1 MQPISPFPLKSFNTF
16 GLDAQAKM
24 GFVLNDE
31 AELDVLRGSTWW
43 LDSQP
48 RLLIGEGSNILFTAD
63 FDGLVIVNRLK
74 GISVQETADA
84 WLLHVAAGE
93 NWPALIQWTLQH
105 QMPGMENLALIP
117 GTVGAAPVQNI
128 GAYGVEFC
136 QFCEYVDTWHF
147 ADGHRQRYSAVACQF
162 GYRDSLFKHAL
173 HDQVIITAVGLRI
186 PKQWQPV
193 VEYGPLKALGA
204 NATAEQIF
212 MTVCELRQSKLP
224 DPSLLGNAGSF
235 FKNPVVSATQ
245 AAALKQQHPAIPCFA
260 AGEGQNKLAAGWLID
275 QAGLKGFSL
284 GNAGVHRDQALV
296 LVNLGNASAAE
307 ILQLAKHVASTVKQ
321 QFSVQLEPEV
331 RFIGKSGEI
340 NSLQAIQ

>member
-24 GFVLNDE
+24 GFVLNNE
-31 AELDVLRGSTWW
+31 AELDTLRGSTWW
-43 LDSQP
+43 SDSQP

-63 FDGLVIVNRLK
+63 FDGLVIVNHLK

-147 ADGHRQRYSAVACQF
+147 ADGHRQRYSAAACQF

-193 VEYGPLKALGA
+193 VEYGPLKALGTK
-204 NATAEQIF
+204 ATAEQIF

-224 DPSLLGNAGSF
+224 DPNLLGNAGSF

-245 AAALKQQHPAIPCFA
+245 AAALKQLHPAIPCFA

-275 QAGLKGFSL
+275 KAGLKGFSL

>member
-1 MQPISPFPLKSFNTF
+1 MQPISPFSLKSFNTF

-24 GFVLNDE
+24 GFVLNNE
-31 AELDVLRGSTWW
+31 AELDALRGSTWW
-43 LDSQP
+43 SDSQP

-74 GISVQETADA
+74 GITVQETADA

-147 ADGHRQRYSAVACQF
+147 ADGHRQRYSAAACQF

-193 VEYGPLKALGA
+193 VEYGPLKALGTK
-204 NATAEQIF
+204 ATAEQIF

-224 DPSLLGNAGSF
+224 DPNLLGNAGSF

-245 AAALKQQHPAIPCFA
+245 AAALKQLHPAIPCFA

-275 QAGLKGFSL
+275 KAGLKGFRL

>member
-1 MQPISPFPLKSFNTF
+1 
-16 GLDAQAKM
+16 
-24 GFVLNDE
+24 
-31 AELDVLRGSTWW
+31 
-43 LDSQP
+43 
-48 RLLIGEGSNILFTAD
+48 
-63 FDGLVIVNRLK
+63 
-74 GISVQETADA
+74 
-84 WLLHVAAGE
+84 
-93 NWPALIQWTLQH
+93 
-105 QMPGMENLALIP
+105 MPGMENLALIP

-147 ADGHRQRYSAVACQF
+147 ADGHRQRYSAAACQF
-162 GYRDSLFKHAL
+162 GYRNSLFKHEL
-173 HDQVIITAVGLRI
+173 HDEVIITAVGLRI

-204 NATAEQIF
+204 NATAEQVF

-224 DPSLLGNAGSF
+224 DPTLLGNAGSF

-260 AGEGQNKLAAGWLID
+260 AGEGLNKLAAGWLID

-321 QFSVQLEPEV
+321 QFTVQLEPEV

>member
-1 MQPISPFPLKSFNTF
+1 MVVRQPASVI
-16 GLDAQAKM
+16 DR
-24 GFVLNDE
+24 
-31 AELDVLRGSTWW
+31 RG
-43 LDSQP
+43 QQYP
-48 RLLIGEGSNILFTAD
+48 VTAD

-147 ADGHRQRYSAVACQF
+147 ADGHRQRYSAAACQF

-204 NATAEQIF
+204 KATAEQIF

-224 DPSLLGNAGSF
+224 DPTLLGNAGSF

-275 QAGLKGFSL
+275 QAGLKGFRL

-296 LVNLGNASAAE
+296 LVNQGNASAAE
-307 ILQLAKHVASTVKQ
+307 ILQLAKYVASTVKQ

-331 RFIGKSGEI
+331 RFIGSAGEI

>member
-24 GFVLNDE
+24 GFVLNNE
-31 AELDVLRGSTWW
+31 AELDTLRGSTWW
-43 LDSQP
+43 SDSQP

-147 ADGHRQRYSAVACQF
+147 ADGHRQRYSAAACQF

-193 VEYGPLKALGA
+193 VEYGPLKALGTK
-204 NATAEQIF
+204 ATAEQIF

-224 DPSLLGNAGSF
+224 DPNLLGNAGSF

-245 AAALKQQHPAIPCFA
+245 AAALKQLHPAIPCFA

-275 QAGLKGFSL
+275 KAGLKGFSL
-284 GNAGVHRDQALV
+284 GHAGVHRDQALV

>member
-24 GFVLNDE
+24 GFVLNNE
-31 AELDVLRGSTWW
+31 AELDTLRGSTWW
-43 LDSQP
+43 SDSQP

-74 GISVQETADA
+74 GITVQETADA

-147 ADGHRQRYSAVACQF
+147 ADGHRQRYSAAACQF
-162 GYRDSLFKHAL
+162 GYRDSLFKHEL

-224 DPSLLGNAGSF
+224 DPTILGNAGSF

-275 QAGLKGFSL
+275 KAGLKGFSL

-307 ILQLAKHVASTVKQ
+307 ILQLAKHVANTVKQ
-321 QFSVQLEPEV
+321 QFAVQLEPEV
-331 RFIGKSGEI
+331 RFIGSAGEI

>member
-24 GFVLNDE
+24 GFVLNNE
-31 AELDVLRGSTWW
+31 AELDTLRGSTWW
-43 LDSQP
+43 SDSQP

-74 GISVQETADA
+74 GITVQETADA

-147 ADGHRQRYSAVACQF
+147 ADGHRQRYSAAACQF
-162 GYRDSLFKHAL
+162 GYRDSLFKHEL

-224 DPSLLGNAGSF
+224 DPTILGNAGSF

-275 QAGLKGFSL
+275 KAGLKGFSL

>member
-24 GFVLNDE
+24 GFVLNNE
-31 AELDVLRGSTWW
+31 AELDTLRGSTWW
-43 LDSQP
+43 SDSQP

-74 GISVQETADA
+74 GITVQETADA

-147 ADGHRQRYSAVACQF
+147 SDGHRQRYSAAACQF
-162 GYRDSLFKHAL
+162 GYRDSLFKHEL

-224 DPSLLGNAGSF
+224 DPTLLGNAGSF
-235 FKNPVVSATQ
+235 FKNPVVSAAQ

-275 QAGLKGFSL
+275 NAGLKGFSL

-321 QFSVQLEPEV
+321 QFAVQLEPEV
-331 RFIGKSGEI
+331 RFIGKYGEI

>member
-1 MQPISPFPLKSFNTF
+1 MQLISPFPLKSFNTF
-16 GLDAQAKM
+16 GLDAQARM
-24 GFVLNDE
+24 GFVLNNE
-31 AELDVLRGSTWW
+31 AELDALRGSAWW
-43 LDSQP
+43 SDSQP

-147 ADGHRQRYSAVACQF
+147 ADGHRQRYSAAACQF

-193 VEYGPLKALGA
+193 VEYGRLKALGA

-224 DPSLLGNAGSF
+224 DPNLLGNAGSF

-275 QAGLKGFSL
+275 KAGLKGFRL

-296 LVNLGNASAAE
+296 LVNQGNASAAE

-340 NSLQAIQ
+340 DSLQAIQ